1 MSSRATSETLQAA
14 RLLYELTR
22 RDEVRVTIANRPA
35 ILRNHSV
42 GSVRLPSGKLC
53 ACDPITSAYDAV
65 AFERQV
71 APGTYPV
78 DVFVAEF
85 EDNDDQRVAAAL
97 VHLAS
102 ARADDWED
110 ALWPGQ
116 DASTLGADGFYGY
129 PVDAGTGCFAS
140 PEGLAQRA
148 DVLSQHYDHEPSTS
162 LDPLSAALEATYIPT
177 WGWAD
182 FAVGGANVIAFHSGF
197 GDGTYPTCWGLD
209 SSASPVCALTDFLVI
224 DANATSTA

>member
-78 DVFVAEF
+78 EVFVAEF

-129 PVDAGTGCFAS
+129 PVDAGTGCLRVPRGWRNS
-140 PEGLAQRA
+140 RTYSVSTTTTSRPRA
-148 DVLSQHYDHEPSTS
+148 WI
-162 LDPLSAALEATYIPT
+162 LSAPRWKQPISRPGAGLTSRSAVPTSSRFTPDLETAHSRPAGGSPHPPRRPAL
-177 WGWAD
+177 
-182 FAVGGANVIAFHSGF
+182 S
-197 GDGTYPTCWGLD
+197 
-209 SSASPVCALTDFLVI
+209 LTFL
-224 DANATSTA
+224 